1 MHGAI
6 SFDGGLHISDCIHC
20 GKCLEI
26 EKGCEV
32 FHTLEL
38 PSEDGSKKMS
48 LNTFSNHAPK
58 NEWMH
63 DFFRNLDS
71 FLTENSLGRLQISF
85 FRRFLS
91 DAGLIVGKPKNKV
104 ASDLA
109 RQISKQDVDSALVW
123 AILLTNLVANNP
135 QMRWYLDTVP
145 INGVISKA
153 NMISSLEAMEMKK
166 DSISSIVNSFER
178 LVNLPLGT
186 KLGWGFYNEEGRG
199 NATLGRRPCR
209 LAQDD
214 RLAVLYALY
223 VFAEKC
229 GDMRQFTLS
238 RLMDETVQS
247 EGVSPAK
254 LFGLDRETLA
264 TFLRGLG
271 EVYPEF
277 IAVTFTHDLEK
288 ISLREGKT
296 SADVLALLG

>member
-1 MHGAI
+1 
-6 SFDGGLHISDCIHC
+6 
-20 GKCLEI
+20 
-26 EKGCEV
+26 
-32 FHTLEL
+32 
-38 PSEDGSKKMS
+38 MS
-48 LNTFSNHAPK
+48 LNTFADHAPK
-58 NEWMH
+58 NEWLQ
-63 DFFRNLDS
+63 DFFGNLNT
-71 FLTENSLGRLQISF
+71 FLSENTLGRLQIAF

-91 DAGLIVGKPKNKV
+91 DAGLTEGKSKNKSASVLSNRAV
-104 ASDLA
+104 AIGWNSP
-109 RQISKQDVDSALVW
+109 LVW
-123 AILLTNLVANNP
+123 GILLANLVANNP
-135 QMRWYLDTVP
+135 QMRWYVDNLPVGKTFTVKE
-145 INGVISKA
+145 V
-153 NMISSLEAMEMKK
+153 EEMLQASDVTAK
-166 DSISSIVNSFER
+166 DSSSIRKAFKR
-178 LVNLPLGT
+178 LVELPLGT
-186 KLGWGFYNEEGRG
+186 KFGWGFYNEEGRG
-199 NATLGRRPCR
+199 NATLGRRSCH